1 MIDSM
6 MMREYTFTNSTGQ
19 YSEEQHMTKRCAGR
33 MARTLAVILLLALA
47 SCGSDEAQNYLYSI
61 DVVNS
66 TASTIT
72 VRYDWEYIVLKS
84 DWAGKAAIL
93 PGDHV
98 IIEWYSADAIGEH
111 IEVEYQGIKK
121 LFSVPQVATLPIAAQ
136 DFQN

>member
-1 MIDSM
+1 MT
-6 MMREYTFTNSTGQ
+6 RQ
-19 YSEEQHMTKRCAGR
+19 YVDR

-72 VRYDWEYIVLKS
+72 VRYDWEYIFFKS
-84 DWAGKAAIL
+84 DWAGKVTIL

-98 IIEWYSADAIGEH
+98 VIEWYSADAIREN